1 MATVIAVR
9 FTGTR
14 QILFPYR
21 PESGVV
27 EQISWRTNVM
37 RSRNQTEQR
46 HALRVRPRQ
55 SVEFTVAPEAD
66 EDVSTLRTI
75 LFDRQAVNTGVPQW
89 WDIRYVN
96 SADELPIGTTVIP
109 CNPDDAMFAAAA
121 AAMIVAPDGTA
132 FDVVIDSVQAGVSV
146 TLDQGT
152 AVAVEIGSAIV
163 PLGAGHRDAVPIF
176 NDALV
181 NHTESRLK
189 FLLTSSEDIAFTDA
203 EFTASA
209 FTKHPTDGK
218 LVLDTPNVVRNRFRH
233 RMDFEATRIDNAVG
247 LIVEFPTD
255 VAGTPRRPNRR
266 SLRDVTE
273 IWQFK
278 KLMYWLRGSWQS
290 FYMPTFRPDLVF
302 NAATFDLND
311 STVVIKDIQA
321 SRAGAQAPHRD
332 VYLTVS
338 DGRTF
343 TRRIT
348 GIVDNGDGTE
358 TVSLASSFEGFT
370 DVVNTSDLVLSWAEL
385 VRIDGDVVTF
395 VHERPGKAEARFNV
409 RGVVE

>member
-1 MATVIAVR
+1 MATILRIR

-14 QILFPYR
+14 LILFPYR

-37 RSRNQTEQR
+37 RSRDQTEQR

-55 SVEFTVAPEAD
+55 SVEFTIAPDLD

-75 LFDRQAVNTGVPQW
+75 LFDSQVLNTGVPQW
-89 WDIRYVN
+89 WDIRDID
-96 SADELPIGTTVIP
+96 SAIELPIGTTVIP
-109 CNPDDAMFAAAA
+109 CNPDDAMFAAGA
-121 AAMIVAPDGTA
+121 AAMIIAPDGTA
-132 FDVVIDSVQAGVSV
+132 FDVLIDSVQAGVSV

-152 AVAVEIGSAIV
+152 AIAVEIGSAIA
-163 PLGAGHRDAVPIF
+163 PLGTGYANAVPVF
-176 NDALV
+176 NDAIV
-181 NHTESRLK
+181 NYTESRLQ

-233 RMDFEATRIDNAVG
+233 RMEFGRTRTDNSVG
-247 LIVEFPTD
+247 QILQFPTD
-255 VAGTPRRPNRR
+255 VAGTPKRPNRR
-266 SLRDVTE
+266 SLRGVTE

-278 KLMYWLRGSWQS
+278 KLMHYLRGSWRS

-302 NAATFDLND
+302 SAATLDLAD
-311 STVVIKDIQA
+311 TTVVIKDIQA

-358 TVSLASSFEGFT
+358 TVSLASSFEGSSEI
-370 DVVNTSDLVLSWAEL
+370 VNTSDLVLSWAEL

-395 VHERPGKAEARFNV
+395 VHDRPGKAEVRFNV